1 MKTNDPDILKSEI
14 VILKAK
20 EEELMLELEE
30 VRASISNYINVLE
43 IMENQK
49 QVIKLVGNDR

>member
-1 MKTNDPDILKSEI
+1 MKTYDYDILKSEI

-30 VRASISNYINVLE
+30 VRATSAVYQHELE
-43 IMENQK
+43 MMEEP
-49 QVIKLVGNDR
+49 I

>member
-1 MKTNDPDILKSEI
+1 MIADSDILNAEL

-30 VRASISNYINVLE
+30 VRASISLYRSELCNTE
-43 IMENQK
+43 EQ
-49 QVIKLVGNDR
+49 

>member
-1 MKTNDPDILKSEI
+1 MIDTDILKSEI

-30 VRASISNYINVLE
+30 VRASIGSCQNK
-43 IMENQK
+43 MEE
-49 QVIKLVGNDR
+49 VI

>member
-1 MKTNDPDILKSEI
+1 MKTHDPDILKSEI
-14 VILKAK
+14 TILKAK

-49 QVIKLVGNDR
+49 